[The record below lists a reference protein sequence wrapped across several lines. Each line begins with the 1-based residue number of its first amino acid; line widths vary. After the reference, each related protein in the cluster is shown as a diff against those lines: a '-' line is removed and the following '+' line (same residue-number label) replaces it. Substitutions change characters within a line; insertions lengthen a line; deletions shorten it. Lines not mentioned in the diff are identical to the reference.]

1 MPPAETLVGHPEC
14 EEVTHVVERSPVFD
28 DDPGPG
34 IPVAVVLSSHPGR
47 HCVGVDPEVFFP
59 VSELGV
65 LQARLVCTGCPV
77 RVACREWAT
86 ATGQEGIWGGT
97 TDAERASQRHAA
109 IAVAASVGAVA
120 A

>member
-1 MPPAETLVGHPEC
+1 MSRC
-14 EEVTHVVERSPVFD
+14 R
-28 DDPGPG
+28 PG
-34 IPVAVVLSSHPGR
+34 
-47 HCVGVDPEVFFP
+47 CFFP

-86 ATGQEGIWGGT
+86 ATGEYGVWGGT
-97 TDAERASQRHAA
+97 TREERTAQRHVA
-109 IAVAASVGAVA
+109 IAAVAAVDGRAVA